1 MSILK
6 KTVFIIIFICLA
18 SQLYSKNLE
27 RIPLDSNIYNNDD
40 YIYIENGEVPNFFSR
55 PYSYNQSYNPI
66 NYKGHFLNPILGLS
80 VRFQNINTEI
90 PYELESYWYNRWI
103 ENKPLINL
111 GFQAGMDNFFIHTQF
126 DIRFDYFGGFNGD
139 TFINIPYKDYWYQDF
154 DFNFPTR
161 GYITFGNK
169 DLQLLIGRDKLKFG
183 PGQKTNLM
191 ISNESAF
198 FNQLSLTYQSKKF
211 KSTFFFI
218 PLESYLS
225 ASEKS
230 ELEELIN
237 TSDLIPV
244 GNFGKDLTDQS
255 KYLTGHRFEFK
266 PLKNLLLSFTDMLL
280 VGGRFPNFEDIPPT
294 MFYHNVY
301 GENYS
306 NVMIG
311 FDFFWTVINGLGI
324 YGEFII
330 DDIRNNFETEYS
342 VPTSF
347 GVLAGLRYNIPLVK
361 GRLVF
366 SFEGAYTDPFTYKR
380 WHPYMAF
387 YSRRKLISTSVTENR
402 YLDSP
407 IGFFLGSDSMY
418 ISAWINY
425 IWRNKLDL
433 SLGWEYWDSGVNN
446 NIIGEELIISYAE
459 TSSDINNVTNL
470 IYLESCF
477 QITEK
482 VSIDLK
488 ERLLINSDLLNVISL
503 SVNISF

>member
-6 KTVFIIIFICLA
+6 ITLVIIISIYLT
-18 SQLYSKNLE
+18 SNLYSNNLE

-40 YIYIENGEVPNFFSR
+40 YIYIENGEVPNYFSR
-55 PYSYNQSYNPI
+55 PYSYNQRYNPKNI
-66 NYKGHFLNPILGLS
+66 KGHVLNPILGLS
-80 VRFQNINTEI
+80 IRLQNINREV
-90 PYELESYWYNRWI
+90 PSQLESYWYNRWI
-103 ENKPLINL
+103 ENEPLLNL

-126 DIRFDYFGGFNGD
+126 DVRFDYFGGFNSD

-161 GYITFGNK
+161 GYLTFGSR
-169 DLQLLIGRDKLKFG
+169 DLQLFIGRDKLKFG

-191 ISNESAF
+191 ISDESAF

-211 KSTFFFI
+211 KGTFFFI
-218 PLESYLS
+218 TLESYLTTD
-225 ASEKS
+225 EKS

-237 TSDLIPV
+237 TSDLIPN

-266 PLKNLLLSFTDMLL
+266 PLKNLLVSFTDMLL

-311 FDFFWTVINGLGI
+311 FDFFWTVISGLGL

-330 DDIRNNFETEYS
+330 DDIRNNFENDYS

-347 GVLAGLRYNIPLVK
+347 GVLAGLRYNIPWVK

-387 YSRRKLISTSVTENR
+387 YSRRKLISTSVTKNR

-407 IGFFLGSDSMY
+407 LGFFLGSDS
-418 ISAWINY
+418 ILLSGWFNY
-425 IWRNKLDL
+425 SLGFKLDL
-433 SLGWEYWDSGVNN
+433 SLGWEYWDNGANN
-446 NIIGEELIISYAE
+446 NTIGEELIISYADGSAE
-459 TSSDINNVTNL
+459 NRNFTNL
-470 IYLESCF
+470 IYLESGY

-482 VSIDLK
+482 ISIDLK